1 MPVAFLRWSRSR
13 PLCNGGSGGVSCL
26 VASPASRP
34 SSLSE
39 PHQVV
44 GQYLRQLLAI
54 AYRGGL
60 KGGLLSACVGRPKS
74 ARLRPSARARLTRG
88 VVHLGTAG
96 KEAAWT
102 SLVNPPPL
110 FLAPRPPPHPPPV
123 SSVPPHLLTL
133 PPPECTAHLVCH
145 RQSPLHLP
153 TPPRP
158 SAARP
163 QSRYLVLTV
172 TCFVALLPPLLPFL
186 SPLPGPWSAA
196 RRHVNARTA
205 RSGVSTDASPAM
217 GRRKSSTAA
226 FPPSRIKKM
235 MQADDDVGK
244 VATAT
249 PVLVRL
255 WCEGGGGLLFLP
267 MPLAVLERVCM
278 EFWGWARVCSS
289 SS

>member
-88 VVHLGTAG
+88 VVQLGTAG

-102 SLVNPPPL
+102 SLVKPSPSL
-110 FLAPRPPPHPPPV
+110 PRPTAAAASTPRQLCAAAPADAATARVHSTSGLPPAIPSAPPHPSP
-123 SSVPPHLLTL
+123 SVCRAAPEPL
-133 PPPECTAHLVCH
+133 PRSDRHVFC
-145 RQSPLHLP
+145 
-153 TPPRP
+153 
-158 SAARP
+158 SAATA
-163 QSRYLVLTV
+163 V
-172 TCFVALLPPLLPFL
+172 VALLVPPTGAVVCR
-186 SPLPGPWSAA
+186 SPPRKCPHGAVWG
-196 RRHVNARTA
+196 VN
-205 RSGVSTDASPAM
+205 
-217 GRRKSSTAA
+217 
-226 FPPSRIKKM
+226 
-235 MQADDDVGK
+235 
-244 VATAT
+244 
-249 PVLVRL
+249 
-255 WCEGGGGLLFLP
+255 
-267 MPLAVLERVCM
+267 
-278 EFWGWARVCSS
+278 
-289 SS
+289 